1 MWHGRQNRMLGFK
14 DTNIAQGVHWTQK
27 RCVITSMDQRLSHL
41 RRFRQGGIHMEP
53 LCVQE
58 DISTEGTSTLFNW
71 CEST

>member
-1 MWHGRQNRMLGFK
+1 MWYGRQNRMLGFE

-27 RCVITSMDQRLSHL
+27 GCVITGMDQRLSHL
-41 RRFRQGGIHMEP
+41 RRFGQRGIHMEP
-53 LCVQE
+53 LCFQE